1 MATNKNPV
9 KPKNGKTTKQPQNNK
24 KNRTKPVLRVD

>member
-9 KPKNGKTTKQPQNNK
+9 KPKKGKTTKRSQNNK